1 MVEELQP
8 DDIAQWVHGWA
19 RLGGWSWSAVV
30 AGCAAE
36 DMVTPA
42 LFASPFLIRPRASSH
57 VLPGGAAAQGGG
69 VPGCSELEAAS
80 APVAAV
86 HAAMGAGWEVAA
98 AMAVIRAHTRAPAQR
113 GWRLGAEL
121 MAELHASE

>member
-57 VLPGGAAAQGGG
+57 VSPCCGDLRRRGKRRT
-69 VPGCSELEAAS
+69 
-80 APVAAV
+80 
-86 HAAMGAGWEVAA
+86 AG
-98 AMAVIRAHTRAPAQR
+98 R
-113 GWRLGAEL
+113 WR
-121 MAELHASE
+121 S